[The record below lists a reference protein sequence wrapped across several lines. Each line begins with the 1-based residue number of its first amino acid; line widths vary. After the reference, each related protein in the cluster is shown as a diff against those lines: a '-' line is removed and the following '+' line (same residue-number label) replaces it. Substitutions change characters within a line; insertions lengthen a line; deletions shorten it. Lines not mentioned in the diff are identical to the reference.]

1 MKDIRLDAIAKQVCD
16 YSFELKK
23 GEKVVIYGA
32 PQTMPLIK
40 ALMEAVYARGAYPIV
55 HTVDPEVAKLKLMHD
70 SKEMME
76 IDVAIQDQLTKH
88 ADCYIRIG
96 YSENDYEN
104 SEIPAEQTAQYMELM
119 RPVTTW
125 RVNNTRWMVMRYP
138 SPANAQSARM
148 SFEKYEDLVFNATS
162 FDYSTMKGAM
172 QKLKDMMDKTD
183 KVRLV
188 GPNTDL
194 AFSIKDIPAIVCA
207 GEMNLPDGEVY
218 TSPVKDSVNGVLTYN
233 TTSLYNGTLFENVS
247 FTFKDGKIVEATAL
261 QGGDKLDA
269 ILNTDEGARFIGEFA
284 IGVNPMISDAVGNIL
299 FDEKIHGSF
308 HFTPG
313 NAYEDADNTNR
324 SAVHWDLVCIQR
336 PEYGGGEMYFDDVLV
351 RKDGRFVVPELE
363 CLNPENLI

>member
-1 MKDIRLDAIAKQVCD
+1 MKDIRLEAIAKQVCD

-40 ALMEAVYARGAYPIV
+40 ALMEAIYVRGAYPIV
-55 HTVDPEVAKLKLMHD
+55 QTVDPEVSKLKLMHD

-76 IDVAIQDQLTKH
+76 IDVAMQDQLTKH

-96 YSENDYEN
+96 YSDNDFEN
-104 SEIPAEQTAQYMELM
+104 SEVPASQTSQYLELM
-119 RPVTTW
+119 RPVTNW

-148 SFEKYEDLVFNATS
+148 PFEKYEDLVFNATS
-162 FDYSTMKGAM
+162 FDYSTMKKAM
-172 QKLKDMMDKTD
+172 QHLKDVMDKTD
-183 KVRLV
+183 KVRIT

-194 AFSIKDIPAIVCA
+194 TFSIKDIPAIVCA

-233 TTSLYNGTLFENVS
+233 TTSLYNGTLYENVS
-247 FTFKDGKIVEATAL
+247 FTFENGKIVKASAL
-261 QGGDKLDA
+261 QGNDKINDL
-269 ILNTDEGARFIGEFA
+269 LNTDEGARYIGEFA
-284 IGVNPMISDAVGNIL
+284 IGVNPMISNAVGNIL

-313 NAYEDADNTNR
+313 QAYEDADNGNR
-324 SAVHWDLVCIQR
+324 SGVHWDLVCIQR
-336 PEYGGGEMYFDDVLV
+336 PECGGGEMYFDDVLV
-351 RKDGRFVVPELE
+351 RKDGRFVIPELE
-363 CLNPENLI
+363 CLNPENLM

>member
-23 GEKVVIYGA
+23 DEKVVIYGA
-32 PQTMPLIK
+32 PQTLPLIK
-40 ALMEAVYARGAYPIV
+40 ALMEAIYARGAYPIV
-55 HTVDPEVAKLKLMHD
+55 YTVDPEVAKLRMMHD

-76 IDVAIQDQLTKH
+76 LEVSIQDTLTRN

-96 YSENDYEN
+96 YSENDYES
-104 SEIPAEQTAQYMELM
+104 SEVPAEQTAQYLELM

-138 SPANAQSARM
+138 SAANAQNARM
-148 SFEKYEDLVFNATS
+148 PFEKYEDLVFNATA
-162 FDYSTMKGAM
+162 FDYVPMKKAM
-172 QKLKDMMDKTD
+172 QHLKDVMDKTD
-183 KVRLV
+183 KVRIT

-194 AFSIKDIPAIVCA
+194 TFSIKDIPAVVCA

-218 TSPVKDSVNGVLTYN
+218 TSPVRDSINGTLTYN
-233 TTSLYNGTLFENVS
+233 TKSLYNGTLYENVS
-247 FTFKDGKIVEATAL
+247 FTFKDGKIIEATAL
-261 QGGDKLDA
+261 QGSDKLNR
-269 ILNTDEGARFIGEFA
+269 ILDTDEGARYVGEFA
-284 IGVNPMISDAVGNIL
+284 IGVNPMISDAVGDIL

-313 NAYEDADNTNR
+313 QAYEDADNGNR

-336 PEYGGGEMYFDDVLV
+336 AEYGGGEMYFDDVLV
-351 RKDGRFVVPELE
+351 RKDGRFVIPELE
-363 CLNPENLI
+363 CLNPENMK